1 MAILVGCSC
10 GSGNGNTG
18 LPQCISNL
26 GITIGNGIQQMV
38 ADDGTRNGYDLSASL
53 GTKFVDSLTDTDVT
67 KRMYP
72 LRDFKNMDFPKE
84 DTQYATNTDGSKTF
98 LREGIQSF
106 TAELHDVPAGFDSK
120 LQNMKCKN
128 NGVWGFSVE
137 GAYGMLVGTMW
148 YPINI
153 NSFAPTFKMRT
164 PAAPQMEMVAYDWD
178 GTANAGQLWLVPWAD
193 LGTTYEAM
201 LGLLDANFEE
211 QAAPVAALGSTT
223 VEVRVTT
230 DYGAGLLTSQ
240 TVDGLITADF
250 ILYENGVDV
259 TVASGFVAT
268 ETVDDKY
275 TGVYT
280 QQTVGASMSLELVLS
295 SGYEGAYAYT
305 EPA

>member
-53 GTKFVDSLTDTDVT
+53 GTKFVDSLTETDVT

-137 GAYGMLVGTMW
+137 GVYGMLVGTMW

-193 LGTTYEAM
+193 LGTTYDAM
-201 LGLLDANFEE
+201 LGLLDVNYEVTN
-211 QAAPVAALGSTT
+211 APVAGLTT
-223 VEVRVTT
+223 SVSYRLTT
-230 DYGAGLLTSQ
+230 DYGSGLLTAQ
-240 TVDGLITADF
+240 TVDGLVLADFAAYNETTDLAVTITSVTEVADDDYDF
-250 ILYENGVDV
+250 ILPSQTAADV
-259 TVASGFVAT
+259 IRI
-268 ETVDDKY
+268 
-275 TGVYT
+275 
-280 QQTVGASMSLELVLS
+280 SLVTS
-295 SGYEGAYAYT
+295 SGYEGIVT
-305 EPA
+305 FVEP